1 MIIFLIENVN
11 FFSILIMERDNIRA
25 DGSRFENSDSG

>member
-11 FFSILIMERDNIRA
+11 FFSILIMERDNIRT
-25 DGSRFENSDSG
+25 DGSRIENSDSG